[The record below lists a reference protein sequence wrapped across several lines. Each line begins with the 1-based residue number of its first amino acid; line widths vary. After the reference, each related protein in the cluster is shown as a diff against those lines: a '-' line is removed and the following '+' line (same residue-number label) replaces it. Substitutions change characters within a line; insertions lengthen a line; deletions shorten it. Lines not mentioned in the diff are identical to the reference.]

1 MIRKIAALMVAA
13 LATLMVPFTS
23 PAHAYGNKLPT
34 AVHIKVVV
42 AKKGEP
48 LKVQFTVTASDGSTP
63 AGELAYTITRAAGA
77 ARSARVVARAASGS
91 VSIAG
96 SKTVTGQV
104 AQAGSYVITGH
115 FSPSNT
121 AKYLPSSNAKRTTVN
136 GEKGQQNNNGGGSGL
151 PNTGGPELGWLIAG
165 LVLAGAGAGTVAYAR
180 RRTPTAA

>member
-1 MIRKIAALMVAA
+1 MIRKIAALMVVA

-48 LKVQFTVTASDGSTP
+48 LKVKFTVTASDGSTP
-63 AGELAYTITRAAGA
+63 AGDLAYTITRASGA
-77 ARSARVVARAASGS
+77 TRSARVVLRAANGS
-91 VSIAG
+91 VPING
-96 SKTVTGQV
+96 STTVSGQV
-104 AQAGSYVITGH
+104 AQAGSYVITGR

-121 AKYLPSSNAKRTTVN
+121 AQYLPSSNATRAAVSGQK
-136 GEKGQQNNNGGGSGL
+136 GEHHDNGGGGGL
-151 PNTGGPELGWLIAG
+151 PNTGGPDLGWLIAG
-165 LVLAGAGAGTVAYAR
+165 LVLAGAGVGTVAYAR